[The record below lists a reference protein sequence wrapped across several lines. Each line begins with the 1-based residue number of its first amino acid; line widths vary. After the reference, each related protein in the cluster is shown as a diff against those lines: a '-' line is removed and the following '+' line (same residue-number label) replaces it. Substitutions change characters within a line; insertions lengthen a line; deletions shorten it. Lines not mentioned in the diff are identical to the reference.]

1 MSGNDRATAEKILG
15 GAAVGVDLAP
25 WSALELTGAD
35 RVRFLNG
42 LVTCDVKALAPG
54 AGAYGFFTSAQGKV
68 LADCVVLADADT
80 LWVQLAPA
88 LLDEMHDHVEKYR
101 IADRVTV
108 TKRQDLIAVRW
119 IGAAA
124 EGAVARLLPEAAVP
138 EADWSHLEL
147 ARGGAG
153 GRAVRLARLGAPA
166 VALVVPAASAD
177 GLLREALDLGA
188 AAAPAEELESLRVG
202 AGIAR
207 FGVDFGR
214 EHFPQE
220 TGAEAEAVSYSKGCY
235 LGQEV
240 VARIHYRGG
249 VNRGLRGL
257 RFAAAAPP
265 ALGTGLIADGHAVG
279 RVTSTARCSGDSVGL
294 AVLHKRGWEI
304 GQRLELEGGGTA
316 VVTEP
321 GGSRKTTEPAP
332 GELAPSTAPAA
343 G

>member
-1 MSGNDRATAEKILG
+1 M
-15 GAAVGVDLAP
+15 VWVDVAP
-25 WSALELTGAD
+25 WSVLELSGAD

-42 LVTCDVKALAPG
+42 LVTCDVKSLAPG
-54 AGAYGFFTSAQGKV
+54 SGAYGFFTTAQGKV
-68 LADCVVLADADT
+68 LADCVVLAGADS
-80 LWVQLAPA
+80 LWMQLEPE

-108 TKRQDLIAVRW
+108 AKREDLAAVRW

-124 EGAVARLLPEAAVP
+124 EVNVARLFPEAAVL

-147 ARGGAG
+147 ARNGAG
-153 GRAVRLARLGAPA
+153 ARAVRLARLGAPA
-166 VALVVPAASAD
+166 LALVVPAAAAE

-188 AAAPAEELESLRVG
+188 VATPVKELEALRIES
-202 AGIAR
+202 GIGR

-257 RFAAAAPP
+257 RFETAAAP
-265 ALGTGLIADGHAVG
+265 ALGTGLSADGHAVG
-279 RVTSTARCSGDSVGL
+279 RVTSTARGSGGSLGL
-294 AVLHKRGWEI
+294 AVLHKRGWEM
-304 GQRLELEGGGTA
+304 GQRLELDGGGAAVVAEPGRARTA
-316 VVTEP
+316 VEP
-321 GGSRKTTEPAP
+321 VP
-332 GELAPSTAPAA
+332 GALAPSTAPAA